1 MDWFTAD
8 LHLCHTR
15 PFIYE
20 PRGFNSVKEMNDA
33 IVRNFQEVIKWDDKL
48 YILGDLMLNDN
59 DGGLRLL
66 RQIPGEKY
74 IIYGNH
80 DTTARIDLYKTMP
93 NATCLGLAAYYKH
106 DGFNF
111 FLSHYPTATSN
122 FDDNKTLKARVHNLS
137 GHTHSKELWDARTN
151 SYNVALDAHNNYP
164 VSIEDI
170 ISDIKRRYKDE
181 V

>member
-59 DGGLRLL
+59 EGGLRLL

-74 IIYGNH
+74 IIY
-80 DTTARIDLYKTMP
+80 L
-93 NATCLGLAAYYKH
+93 
-106 DGFNF
+106 
-111 FLSHYPTATSN
+111 
-122 FDDNKTLKARVHNLS
+122 
-137 GHTHSKELWDARTN
+137 
-151 SYNVALDAHNNYP
+151 NNYNYY
-164 VSIEDI
+164 I
-170 ISDIKRRYKDE
+170 I
-181 V
+181 